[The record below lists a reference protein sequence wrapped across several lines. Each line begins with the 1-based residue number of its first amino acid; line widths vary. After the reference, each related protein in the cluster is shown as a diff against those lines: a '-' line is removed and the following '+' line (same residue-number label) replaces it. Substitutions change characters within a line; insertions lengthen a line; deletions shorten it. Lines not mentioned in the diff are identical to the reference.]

1 MKSTETVPSNPIKIQ
16 EEFYKLIY
24 KILRNERLPYGF

>member
-16 EEFYKLIY
+16 EEFYMLIY
-24 KILRNERLPYGF
+24 KISRNERLPYGF